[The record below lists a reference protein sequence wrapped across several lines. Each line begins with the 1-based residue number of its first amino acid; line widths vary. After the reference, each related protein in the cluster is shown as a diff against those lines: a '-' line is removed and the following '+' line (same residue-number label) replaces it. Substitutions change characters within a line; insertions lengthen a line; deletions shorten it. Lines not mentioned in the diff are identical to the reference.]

1 LIVKDI
7 LRFIIISPEL
17 LFILLTLLILNS
29 FPELSNLIASFVFDK
44 SMQWENYLTLFG
56 IPIMLLISIYKMGDE
71 LQNPSNDE
79 NRKLLKEWPQY
90 WMIKNR
96 IIFSLIISL
105 TGVVGTFIA
114 WIYAMQTDIVF
125 AMKIILLLWSAMLG
139 SFLSLAYAK
148 LTIKD
153 ILY

>member
-1 LIVKDI
+1 MIKDT

-17 LFILLTLLILNS
+17 VFVLLAFGILS
-29 FPELSNLIASFVFDK
+29 FFPEVSNLIASFVFNK

-56 IPIMLLISIYKMGDE
+56 IPIMLLISVYKMGDE
-71 LQNPSNDE
+71 LQNPSSNE
-79 NRKLLKEWPQY
+79 NRKLLKEWPHY

-96 IIFSLIISL
+96 VIFSLIVSL
-105 TGVVGTFIA
+105 LGVIGTLIA
-114 WIYAMQTDIVF
+114 WVYAIKVDAYL
-125 AMKIILLLWSAMLG
+125 AMKVILILWSGMLG
-139 SFLSLAYAK
+139 SFLSLAYAR

>member
-1 LIVKDI
+1 MIKDT
-7 LRFIIISPEL
+7 LRFIIISPEIVFVL
-17 LFILLTLLILNS
+17 LAIGILS
-29 FPELSNLIASFVFDK
+29 FFPELSDLIATFVFNE

-56 IPIMLLISIYKMGDE
+56 VPIMLLISVYKIGDE

-96 IIFSLIISL
+96 VIFSLIVSL
-105 TGVVGTFIA
+105 IGVTGTFIA
-114 WIYAMQTDIVF
+114 WVYALQMDASL
-125 AMKIILLLWSAMLG
+125 AMKAILILWSAMLG
-139 SFLSLAYAK
+139 SFLSLAYAR
-148 LTIKD
+148 LNIKD

>member
-1 LIVKDI
+1 MFKDI

-17 LFILLTLLILNS
+17 VFVLLAFGILS
-29 FPELSNLIASFVFDK
+29 FFPELSDLIASFVFNK

-56 IPIMLLISIYKMGDE
+56 VPIMLLISVYKMGDE

-79 NRKLLKEWPQY
+79 NRKLLKEWPKY

-96 IIFSLIISL
+96 VIFSLIVSMIGA
-105 TGVVGTFIA
+105 TGTLIA
-114 WIYAMQTDIVF
+114 WVYAMQMDASL
-125 AMKIILLLWSAMLG
+125 AMKVILVLWSAMLG
-139 SFLSLAYAK
+139 SFLSLAYAR